1 MRFRDRVEAGTLL
14 GARLKEETWNDPVVL
29 GLPRGGV
36 PVAER
41 VVAAIGGELRVV
53 ITRKIGAPFN
63 REMAIGAVGPD
74 GKATFDLRI
83 VRAMSIDES
92 YIRSE
97 VEIQMREI
105 ARRMAEYCGDAPPP
119 KLAGRD
125 VVIVD
130 DGIATGHTISAA
142 AGYVRRHNPARTVIA
157 TPVCPPDVFEK
168 LRHEVD
174 MVVSLLV
181 PARFMAVGQFYED
194 FSQVSDDDVR
204 DILARARR
212 GGNA

>member
-14 GARLKEETWNDPVVL
+14 GRASRKRPGMTQLSWV
-29 GLPRGGV
+29 LPRGGV

-97 VEIQMREI
+97 VEIQIREI
-105 ARRMAEYCGDAPPP
+105 ARRMAEYCGDAPLP
-119 KLAGRD
+119 KFEGRD

-130 DGIATGHTISAA
+130 DGYCNWPHYFSCG
-142 AGYVRRHNPARTVIA
+142 R
-157 TPVCPPDVFEK
+157 VCAPPQPCTYSHSDTC
-168 LRHEVD
+168 
-174 MVVSLLV
+174 VS
-181 PARFMAVGQFYED
+181 
-194 FSQVSDDDVR
+194 S
-204 DILARARR
+204 
-212 GGNA
+212 